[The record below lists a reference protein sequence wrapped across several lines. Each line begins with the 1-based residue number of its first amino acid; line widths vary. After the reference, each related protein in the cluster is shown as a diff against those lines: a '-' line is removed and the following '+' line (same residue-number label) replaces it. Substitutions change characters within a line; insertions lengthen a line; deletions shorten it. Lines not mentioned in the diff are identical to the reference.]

1 MHEQKQYDEILAS
14 DIHICMDWR
23 SVAFDWNRARAFLVT
38 AEEGSLAAAAQS
50 LGMTQPTLGRQVA
63 ALEREIG
70 IDLFTRRGRGLEL
83 TPYGL
88 KLLEHVRTMGDA
100 ANQFSLSASGKSDVI
115 KGGVIITA
123 TELLSAFVLAPM
135 IRTLRETEPGIEIE
149 INSTNEERDL
159 NRREADI
166 AIRSFRPS
174 QPELIA
180 KRLCSVRGHLYA
192 AKSYLQ
198 KLGNPQSIAELDR
211 ANFID
216 TEKPGRLMT
225 LLNSQ
230 GFNLTE
236 RNFPVISNSH
246 IVQWE
251 LVKRG
256 VAVCAT
262 VEEIGDNE
270 PLVERVFIS
279 DLPLITLDLWLVTHN
294 ELRANRRI
302 RRVFDFLV
310 SEFSDYRH

>member
-1 MHEQKQYDEILAS
+1 M
-14 DIHICMDWR
+14 HICMDWR
-23 SVAFDWNRARAFLVT
+23 SITFDWNRARAFLVT
-38 AEEGSLAAAAQS
+38 AEEGSLAGAARS

-70 IDLFTRRGRGLEL
+70 LDLFTRRGRGLEL
-83 TPYGL
+83 TPNGI
-88 KLLEHVRTMGDA
+88 KLLEHVRLMGDA

-115 KGGVIITA
+115 EGDVSITA
-123 TELLSAFVLAPM
+123 SELLSTFMLPPM
-135 IRTLRETEPGIEIE
+135 IKALREMEPGIEIE

-166 AIRSFRPS
+166 AIRNFRPT
-174 QPELIA
+174 QPELIV

-198 KLGNPQSIAELDR
+198 QLDNPQSIEELNK

-216 TEKPGRLMT
+216 IEKPGRLMT

-230 GFNLTE
+230 GFNLTKQ
-236 RNFPVISNSH
+236 NFPVISNSH

-251 LVKRG
+251 LVKQG
-256 VAVCAT
+256 VAISAT

-270 PLVERVFIS
+270 PLVERVVTS
-279 DLPLITLDLWLVTHN
+279 DLPLITMDLWLVTHN
-294 ELRANRRI
+294 ELRTNRRI

-310 SEFSDYRH
+310 SEFADYQH

>member
-1 MHEQKQYDEILAS
+1 
-14 DIHICMDWR
+14 MDWQ
-23 SVAFDWNRARAFLVT
+23 SIKFDWNRARAFLVT
-38 AEEGSLAAAAQS
+38 AEEGSLAAAARS

-70 IDLFTRRGRGLEL
+70 VDLFTRRGRGLEL
-83 TPYGL
+83 TPNGI
-88 KLLEHVRTMGDA
+88 KLLEHVRLMGDA
-100 ANQFSLSASGKSDVI
+100 ANQFSLSASGKSGDIEGDVS
-115 KGGVIITA
+115 ITA
-123 TELLSAFVLAPM
+123 TELLSAFMLSPM
-135 IRTLRETEPGIEIE
+135 IKTLREMEPGIEIE

-166 AIRSFRPS
+166 AIRSFRPT

-180 KRLCSVRGHLYA
+180 KRLCSLRGHLYA

-198 KLGNPQSIAELDR
+198 KLGNPRSITELNR

-230 GFNLTE
+230 GFNLTKQ
-236 RNFPVISNSH
+236 NFPVISNSH

-251 LVKRG
+251 LVKQG
-256 VAVCAT
+256 VAVSAT

-270 PLVERVFIS
+270 PLVERVCVS
-279 DLPLITLDLWLVTHN
+279 DLPLITMDLWLVTHN
-294 ELRANRRI
+294 ELRTNRRI
-302 RRVFDFLV
+302 RRVFDFFV
-310 SEFSDYRH
+310 SEFSDY

>member
-1 MHEQKQYDEILAS
+1 M
-14 DIHICMDWR
+14 HICMDWR
-23 SVAFDWNRARAFLVT
+23 SITFDWNRARAFLVT
-38 AEEGSLAAAAQS
+38 AEEGSLAAAARS

-63 ALEREIG
+63 ALEKEIG
-70 IDLFTRRGRGLEL
+70 LDLFTRRGRGLEL
-83 TPYGL
+83 TPNGI
-88 KLLEHVRTMGDA
+88 KLLEHVRLMGDA
-100 ANQFSLSASGKSDVI
+100 ANQFSLSASGESDVI
-115 KGGVIITA
+115 EGEVSITA
-123 TELLSAFVLAPM
+123 SELFTTFMLSPM
-135 IRTLRETEPGIEIE
+135 IKALRETEPGIEIE

-166 AIRSFRPS
+166 AIRSFRPT
-174 QPELIA
+174 QPDLIA

-198 KLGNPQSIAELDR
+198 ELDNPQSIEELNT

-230 GFNLTE
+230 GFNLTKQ
-236 RNFPVISNSH
+236 NFPVIANSH

-251 LVKRG
+251 LVKQG
-256 VAVCAT
+256 VAISAT

-270 PLVERVFIS
+270 PLVERVVIS
-279 DLPLITLDLWLVTHN
+279 SLPLITMDLWLVTHN
-294 ELRANRRI
+294 ELKTNRRI

-310 SEFSDYRH
+310 SEFSDYQH

>member
-1 MHEQKQYDEILAS
+1 
-14 DIHICMDWR
+14 MDWR
-23 SVAFDWNRARAFLVT
+23 SITFDWNRARAFLVT
-38 AEEGSLAAAAQS
+38 AEEGSLAGAARS

-70 IDLFTRRGRGLEL
+70 LDLFTRRGRGLEL
-83 TPYGL
+83 TPNGI
-88 KLLEHVRTMGDA
+88 KLLEHVRLMGDA

-115 KGGVIITA
+115 EGDVSITA
-123 TELLSAFVLAPM
+123 SELLSTFMLSPM
-135 IRTLRETEPGIEIE
+135 IKALREMEPGIEIE

-166 AIRSFRPS
+166 AIRNFRPT
-174 QPELIA
+174 QPELIV

-198 KLGNPQSIAELDR
+198 QLDNPQSIEELNK

-230 GFNLTE
+230 GFNLTKQ
-236 RNFPVISNSH
+236 NFPVISNSH

-251 LVKRG
+251 LVKQG
-256 VAVCAT
+256 VAISAT

-270 PLVERVFIS
+270 PLVERVVIS
-279 DLPLITLDLWLVTHN
+279 NLPLITMDLWLVTHN
-294 ELRANRRI
+294 ELKTNRRI

-310 SEFSDYRH
+310 SEFSDYQH

>member
-1 MHEQKQYDEILAS
+1 M
-14 DIHICMDWR
+14 HICMDWR
-23 SVAFDWNRARAFLVT
+23 SITFDWNRARAFLVT
-38 AEEGSLAAAAQS
+38 AEEGSLAGAARS

-70 IDLFTRRGRGLEL
+70 LDLFTRRGRGLEL
-83 TPYGL
+83 TPNGI
-88 KLLEHVRTMGDA
+88 KLLEYVRLMGDA

-115 KGGVIITA
+115 EGDVSITA
-123 TELLSAFVLAPM
+123 SELLSTFMLPPM
-135 IRTLRETEPGIEIE
+135 IKALRETEPGIEIE

-166 AIRSFRPS
+166 AIRNFRPT
-174 QPELIA
+174 QPELIV

-198 KLGNPQSIAELDR
+198 QLDNPQSIEELNK

-230 GFNLTE
+230 GFNLTKQ
-236 RNFPVISNSH
+236 NFPVISNSH

-251 LVKRG
+251 LVKQG
-256 VAVCAT
+256 VAISAT

-270 PLVERVFIS
+270 PLVERVVIS
-279 DLPLITLDLWLVTHN
+279 NLPLITMDLWLVPTMN
-294 ELRANRRI
+294 
-302 RRVFDFLV
+302 
-310 SEFSDYRH
+310 